1 MGEQENRQTDRTVVE
16 QHLQALALAS
26 REDLDDLLTELLCTT
41 HRTISAQTN

>member
-1 MGEQENRQTDRTVVE
+1 MGEQENQQTDRSVVE
-16 QHLQALALAS
+16 HHIQTLALAS